1 MPTPHAKRTR
11 NARFGTPHGAAAWR
25 ARPTAIQRTD
35 MRIWSGI
42 AALAL
47 LAALGGCVS
56 VDYVGKSYPP
66 TASVDLYMTPAD
78 VKRPYEVIGEA
89 RAQVEALPFT
99 SPGEQLQQKLLT
111 EARSRGANGVVLG
124 SMTSRQVAST
134 STTTGQ
140 AKSKK
145 KGDKKNTQYTDTTQ
159 TNVEEVTELRGTL
172 IRYTD

>member
-1 MPTPHAKRTR
+1 MRR
-11 NARFGTPHGAAAWR
+11 RGAPRVAGPWR
-25 ARPTAIQRTD
+25 AAPGAIERTG
-35 MRIWSGI
+35 MKIWSGI
-42 AALAL
+42 AALVL
-47 LAALGGCVS
+47 LAAIAGCVS

-66 TASVDLYMTPAD
+66 TASVDLYMTQAD

-99 SPGEQLQQKLLT
+99 SPAQQLQEKLLA
-111 EARSRGANGVVLG
+111 EARSRGANAVVLG

-140 AKSKK
+140 ATTKKK
-145 KGDKKNTQYTDTTQ
+145 KGDTKNTQYTGTTT
-159 TNVEEVTELRGTL
+159 TNVEEVSELRGTL